1 MKAIARAFL
10 ARADGFVDYA
20 TATLAGMPT
29 SRLARP
35 VVLLLA
41 YGMLRPL
48 LARPMVASAAPLT
61 DIERSRFTPLRRR
74 LVRKM
79 MWAGAGLSAAA
90 SPPSCC

>member
-1 MKAIARAFL
+1 
-10 ARADGFVDYA
+10 
-20 TATLAGMPT
+20 MPT

-41 YGMLRPL
+41 YGMSRPR
-48 LARPMVASAAPLT
+48 LARPVVPAAVPLT
-61 DIERSRFTPLRRR
+61 AIERSRFTPLRRR

-90 SPPSCC
+90 IAVIVLLIS